1 MDASL
6 TQKLAEVEWGEFK
19 LNDLFDSNNGNIDIK
34 KTHINNKG
42 DYVITSGVF
51 NNGILGKSD
60 INAKLFSENTITV
73 DMFGYVFY
81 RKFKYKMVTHARVF
95 NLVPK
100 FDITDRQ
107 GNFLVSSLH
116 FLKHLFGYEN
126 MCSWAKIKDL
136 KILLPKKEKFID
148 FDFMDSFIAELEAER
163 IAELSAYLKVSG
175 LDNYKLSDE
184 ELKALRDYDSME
196 WREIPLDDIF
206 EVSTYKKRFDANKVE
221 LVDNGGNPYV
231 VRTSTNNGI
240 RGFIKEDI
248 TYLNDGNTIS
258 FGQDTATAFY
268 QEQPYFTGDKIKILK
283 SKIKG
288 FNKKNAQFFVTSIA
302 RSFSKFSWG
311 NSSYSVEII
320 KNQKLSLPIKN
331 EKIDI
336 KYLEIFTKAISK
348 LIIKDVV
355 QYADK
360 RIEATKD
367 VVSSN
372 KKTKT

>member
-1 MDASL
+1 M
-6 TQKLAEVEWGEFK
+6 
-19 LNDLFDSNNGNIDIK
+19 K